1 MISSLHP
8 WALTGILAVG
18 IPIAIHLIRER
29 RKIAV
34 VPSLL
39 LFTNMKRITSRRKL
53 ENLFLLILRCLVI
66 LLITLFLAGPYLR
79 KQADASS
86 TGKAA
91 QGITLGILLDDSPF
105 SEASIQGRRAFD
117 LMKENTLKRIGGLS
131 PDSTVLIA
139 SAAAGAVSAP
149 LTPHA
154 AVEILKKMQPQPHQ
168 GNLAHA
174 AAELGKTLLSVKGTF
189 YATILIEALPF
200 VNTWRSFDV
209 KSTGLPPSLFHTDS
223 QLMDTPP
230 DPFIESAQ
238 RTERGS
244 GIQLTLGGN
253 DTPLPPNLELEI
265 SSADSG
271 TEQKLPLQSGL
282 HLKNT
287 VTVQPSGFRK
297 DEALQLTLLEKG
309 KSCGALSRWF
319 LGSDGNQE
327 TSSVLL
333 LHDGTQETAHAVL
346 MFHAALTL
354 ADAKLTVQAINLQN
368 PQAFADL
375 KNIPAC
381 IIVPSMKRIPAE
393 ILRKL
398 SELLAS
404 GSNLMFFAQNHVPE
418 LPGLAP
424 ALRMEWREPIRSG
437 AGFDLTVAENSTA
450 RNLFFRIYAK
460 GLSAVRLK
468 ELAAFRTAS
477 PDTEILHHASM
488 PVLSI
493 RPVAGGGSLILWGVP
508 THPLPLA
515 LTAVPVFPELL
526 RQTVFAGSTGH
537 GGTLFAGN
545 VMDPAEVLGTASASG
560 ELRYPDDLF
569 PRSRFQWTP
578 SQPVEIYLPLAGF
591 NTFEL
596 LIPGR
601 HPERKNLAVN
611 LKRQTGGLLSQK
623 ERERLPQTAPPGA
636 PLKVS
641 TLTSD
646 GSGGVTVTDG
656 EVLKETLYAQIILAL
671 TLILVLETV
680 FSMLGSRRRKETEQC

>member
-1 MISSLHP
+1 
-8 WALTGILAVG
+8 
-18 IPIAIHLIRER
+18 
-29 RKIAV
+29 
-34 VPSLL
+34 
-39 LFTNMKRITSRRKL
+39 
-53 ENLFLLILRCLVI
+53 
-66 LLITLFLAGPYLR
+66 
-79 KQADASS
+79 
-86 TGKAA
+86 
-91 QGITLGILLDDSPF
+91 
-105 SEASIQGRRAFD
+105 
-117 LMKENTLKRIGGLS
+117 
-131 PDSTVLIA
+131 
-139 SAAAGAVSAP
+139 
-149 LTPHA
+149 
-154 AVEILKKMQPQPHQ
+154 
-168 GNLAHA
+168 
-174 AAELGKTLLSVKGTF
+174 
-189 YATILIEALPF
+189 
-200 VNTWRSFDV
+200 
-209 KSTGLPPSLFHTDS
+209 
-223 QLMDTPP
+223 
-230 DPFIESAQ
+230 
-238 RTERGS
+238 
-244 GIQLTLGGN
+244 
-253 DTPLPPNLELEI
+253 
-265 SSADSG
+265 
-271 TEQKLPLQSGL
+271 
-282 HLKNT
+282 
-287 VTVQPSGFRK
+287 
-297 DEALQLTLLEKG
+297 
-309 KSCGALSRWF
+309 
-319 LGSDGNQE
+319 
-327 TSSVLL
+327 
-333 LHDGTQETAHAVL
+333 

-354 ADAKLTVQAINLQN
+354 ADAELTVQAVNLQN

-375 KNIPAC
+375 KNIPVC

-393 ILRKL
+393 VLRKL
-398 SELLAS
+398 SERLAS

-526 RQTVFAGSTGH
+526 RQTVFASSTGH
-537 GGTLFAGN
+537 GGSLFAGN

-611 LKRQTGGLLSQK
+611 LKRQTGGLLSPK
-623 ERERLPQTAPPGA
+623 ERERLPQMAPPGD

-656 EVLKETLYAQIILAL
+656 EVLKEPLYAQIILAL